1 MKPQMRVAVVMA
13 GCLPRARLPVKAPA
27 PAGRRAP
34 ALNDFLNPRAGHSTS
49 RVFERGLIMSR
60 TIALAAFAAVLAATA
75 GSFVVLPSGKTHAAD
90 KDATFLIPAA
100 EGYGVADCLTGGGSE
115 CGRIVADAYCEA
127 QGFAKA
133 ESYGRAAAE
142 DLTGSLDAAAIRP
155 ESERPIRITCAN

>member
-1 MKPQMRVAVVMA
+1 
-13 GCLPRARLPVKAPA
+13 
-27 PAGRRAP
+27 
-34 ALNDFLNPRAGHSTS
+34 
-49 RVFERGLIMSR
+49 MSR

-75 GSFVVLPSGKTHAAD
+75 GSFVVLPSGKTRAAD

-142 DLTGSLDAAAIRP
+142 ALTGALDAAAVRP

>member
-1 MKPQMRVAVVMA
+1 
-13 GCLPRARLPVKAPA
+13 
-27 PAGRRAP
+27 
-34 ALNDFLNPRAGHSTS
+34 
-49 RVFERGLIMSR
+49 MSR
-60 TIALAAFAAVLAATA
+60 TIALAAFAAVLAAAA
-75 GSFVVLPSGKTHAAD
+75 GSFVVLPSGKTRAAD

-142 DLTGSLDAAAIRP
+142 DLTGSLDAAVVRP

>member
-1 MKPQMRVAVVMA
+1 
-13 GCLPRARLPVKAPA
+13 
-27 PAGRRAP
+27 
-34 ALNDFLNPRAGHSTS
+34 
-49 RVFERGLIMSR
+49 MSR

-75 GSFVVLPSGKTHAAD
+75 GSFVVLPSGKTRAAD

-133 ESYGRAAAE
+133 ESVRPRRGRGPHRRARRGGDPPRERAADPHHLRE
-142 DLTGSLDAAAIRP
+142 LSLPGGRSAGHLHARFVASR
-155 ESERPIRITCAN
+155 